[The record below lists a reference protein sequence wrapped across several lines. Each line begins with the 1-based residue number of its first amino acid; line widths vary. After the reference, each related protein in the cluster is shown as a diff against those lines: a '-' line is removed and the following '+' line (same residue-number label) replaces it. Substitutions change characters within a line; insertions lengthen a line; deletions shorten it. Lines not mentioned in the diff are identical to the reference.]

1 MIQNKNILTRN
12 SNIDIFSENNSGI
25 DPIKYFV
32 QLYNDLPN
40 HYSAYFR
47 INISDALANLKKKYK
62 LKEDSF
68 IFKHEYAK
76 DSNIYRVD
84 KKTSSYFINVS
95 NEIMLF
101 ISSYK
106 ATFYYSNN
114 IKFFEIKD
122 IIKNIDPEEQRK
134 TTKDSFFSMIIF
146 SSSSDSGYELK
157 NFDIK
162 SNKLKIEDNY
172 NNDFV
177 PANKKIIEFLK
188 EEQKTGL
195 VLLHG
200 KYGTGKTSYIKYLM
214 TQTKKRF
221 ILLPQSM
228 LSTISNPDFF
238 LFLSEYKNT
247 VLILEDCDSLIV
259 NTSTKNNP
267 LTNFL
272 SLAEGLLSETYSY
285 KIICSL
291 SASSHQINED
301 IIRKSKLVVG
311 YEFKELSKEKA
322 QKLSN
327 SFGAKDIINKPTILS
342 EIYNKKEK
350 NLGNFKEKKL
360 GFNS

>member
-1 MIQNKNILTRN
+1 MIQNKSILTQN
-12 SNIDIFSENNSGI
+12 SNIDIFSDNYSGI

-32 QLYNDLPN
+32 QLYNDIPN

-62 LKEDSF
+62 LKDENF

-84 KKTSSYFINVS
+84 KNMSSYFINVD
-95 NEIMLF
+95 NEIMLL
-101 ISSYK
+101 INNYK

-134 TTKDSFFSMIIF
+134 TSKDPFFSMIIF
-146 SSSSDSGYELK
+146 SGTSDSGYELK

-162 SNKLKIEDNY
+162 PNKLKIEDNY

-177 PANKKIIEFLK
+177 PVNKKIINFLK
-188 EEQKTGL
+188 EDQKTGL

-200 KYGTGKTSYIKYLM
+200 KYGTGKTSYIKHLM
-214 TQTKKRF
+214 SQVKKRF

-238 LFLSEYKNT
+238 LFLSEYKNS

-259 NTSTKNNP
+259 GASAKDNP
-267 LTNFL
+267 LTHFL
-272 SLAEGLLSETYSY
+272 SLAEGLLSETYNY

-291 SASSHQINED
+291 SASSRQINED
-301 IIRKSKLVVG
+301 IIRKSKLVVS
-311 YEFKELSKEKA
+311 YEFKELAKEKA

-327 SFGAKDIINKPTILS
+327 TFGSKDIIDKPTILS

-350 NLGNFKEKKL
+350 DLGNFKEKKL